1 MISYMISYTCGGGV
15 IMNKEAYINQYN
27 KDNYKMYQF
36 RVRKSDV
43 DLINKLDSVHN
54 RNSYITNLIIND
66 LKPNVLSIKQIKD
79 RIKPIIKKHQI
90 KDVYLFGSY
99 SRGEANE
106 NSDVDIYC
114 DKGDLRTL
122 YDEVDLIDEFEN
134 ALGKKVDL
142 VTIGS
147 RMQDFF
153 KQQIEED
160 MIKIC

>member
-1 MISYMISYTCGGGV
+1 MPFNQV
-15 IMNKEAYINQYN
+15 EYITKFN

-54 RNSYITNLIIND
+54 RNSYITNLIKND

>member
-1 MISYMISYTCGGGV
+1 
-15 IMNKEAYINQYN
+15 MNKEAYINQYN

-66 LKPNVLSIKQIKD
+66 IKPNVLSIKQIKE

-147 RMQDFF
+147 SMQDFF

>member
-1 MISYMISYTCGGGV
+1 
-15 IMNKEAYINQYN
+15 MNKEAYINQYN

-66 LKPNVLSIKQIKD
+66 IKPNVLSIKEIKE

>member
-1 MISYMISYTCGGGV
+1 
-15 IMNKEAYINQYN
+15 MNKEAYINQYN

-54 RNSYITNLIIND
+54 RNSYIINLIIND

-147 RMQDFF
+147 SMQDFF

>member
-1 MISYMISYTCGGGV
+1 MK
-15 IMNKEAYINQYN
+15 KEAYINQYN

-36 RVRKSDV
+36 RVRKSDT
-43 DLINKLDSVHN
+43 DLINKLDSVDN

-66 LKPNVLSIKQIKD
+66 IIPNILSIRQIKE

-99 SRGEANE
+99 SRVEANE

-114 DKGDLRTL
+114 DKGDLKTL

>member
-1 MISYMISYTCGGGV
+1 
-15 IMNKEAYINQYN
+15 MNKEAYINQYN

-36 RVRKSDV
+36 RVRKSDT
-43 DLINKLDSVHN
+43 DLINKLDSVEN

-66 LKPNVLSIKQIKD
+66 IKPNVLSIKQIKE

-147 RMQDFF
+147 SMQDFF

>member
-1 MISYMISYTCGGGV
+1 
-15 IMNKEAYINQYN
+15 MNKEAYINQYN
-27 KDNYKMYQF
+27 KENYKMYQF
-36 RVRKSDV
+36 RVRKRDV

-66 LKPNVLSIKQIKD
+66 IKPNVLSIKQIKE

-99 SRGEANE
+99 SRGEAKE

-114 DKGDLRTL
+114 DSGDLRTL
-122 YDEVDLIDEFEN
+122 YDEVDLIDEFEK

-147 RMQDFF
+147 SMQDFF

>member
-1 MISYMISYTCGGGV
+1 
-15 IMNKEAYINQYN
+15 MNKEAYINQYN

-54 RNSYITNLIIND
+54 RNSYITKLIIND

-147 RMQDFF
+147 SMQDFF

>member
-1 MISYMISYTCGGGV
+1 
-15 IMNKEAYINQYN
+15 MNKEAYINQYN

-66 LKPNVLSIKQIKD
+66 IKTNVLSIKQIKE

>member
-1 MISYMISYTCGGGV
+1 
-15 IMNKEAYINQYN
+15 MNKEAYINQYN

-79 RIKPIIKKHQI
+79 RIKPIITKHQI

-147 RMQDFF
+147 SMQDFF

>member
-1 MISYMISYTCGGGV
+1 
-15 IMNKEAYINQYN
+15 MNTANTKNRIKYIADYN
-27 KDNYKMYQF
+27 KANYKMYQF
-36 RVRKSDV
+36 RVKKSDT
-43 DLINKLDSVHN
+43 DLITKLDTISN
-54 RNSYITNLIIND
+54 RNEYILELIMND
-66 LKPNVLSIKQIKD
+66 IKPNVLSIKEIKE

-99 SRGEANE
+99 SRGEAHE

-147 RMQDFF
+147 SMQDFF

>member
-1 MISYMISYTCGGGV
+1 
-15 IMNKEAYINQYN
+15 MNKEAYINQYN

-36 RVRKSDV
+36 RVRKSDI
-43 DLINKLDSVHN
+43 DLINKLESVDN

-66 LKPNVLSIKQIKD
+66 IKPNVLSIKQIKE

>member
-1 MISYMISYTCGGGV
+1 
-15 IMNKEAYINQYN
+15 MNKEAYINQYN

-36 RVRKSDV
+36 RVRKSDT

-66 LKPNVLSIKQIKD
+66 LKPNVLSIKQIKE

-114 DKGDLRTL
+114 DKGDLKTL